1 MILSKSLYIRAL
13 QCPKSLWLYKKR
25 PELRVTADKEVLFER
40 GYEVGDL
47 AKKLFNGGVE
57 IEFNPD
63 DFKRMIEKTKEL
75 LEKEKIIYEATFS
88 KNGIFAMADILVR
101 DGDGWNMYEVKSS
114 TSVKDYHIDDASIQW
129 YAISNVINL
138 KKAFIVHINNEYERN
153 GKLGID
159 KLFKIEDITDKVL
172 EKQNEIPKKLKEIEK
187 ILSLN
192 KEPEISIGSH
202 CFNPFE
208 CDFTHY
214 CWNNVPKISVFN
226 LYNMSF
232 DKKIKLYNEG
242 IVNLEDVDEN
252 TLNNIQ
258 QIQVKTYKEKSIHIE
273 KEKIENFLNK
283 LCFPINFL
291 DFETFQEA
299 IPRFNKQRPY
309 EQIPFQYSL
318 RILYEDGRLKHKE
331 FLANENQDPRIELVK
346 NLLNDITENGTIFAY
361 NKSFEIGV
369 IKRLAKF
376 APEYEKKLIGL
387 IDRFEDLIEPFRN
400 LGVYHYN
407 FNGSFSIK
415 SVLPALFPDDESLN
429 YKNLGLIQNGGDAMD
444 TFAKLRLIDDEK
456 LKKQI
461 KEDLLR
467 YCKLDTFAMVKIL
480 GKLKSFTNLNN

>member
-1 MILSKSLYIRAL
+1 MILSRAL

-192 KEPEISIGSH
+192 KEPSPS
-202 CFNPFE
+202 
-208 CDFTHY
+208 D
-214 CWNNVPKISVFN
+214 
-226 LYNMSF
+226 
-232 DKKIKLYNEG
+232 
-242 IVNLEDVDEN
+242 
-252 TLNNIQ
+252 
-258 QIQVKTYKEKSIHIE
+258 
-273 KEKIENFLNK
+273 
-283 LCFPINFL
+283 
-291 DFETFQEA
+291 
-299 IPRFNKQRPY
+299 
-309 EQIPFQYSL
+309 
-318 RILYEDGRLKHKE
+318 
-331 FLANENQDPRIELVK
+331 
-346 NLLNDITENGTIFAY
+346 
-361 NKSFEIGV
+361 
-369 IKRLAKF
+369 
-376 APEYEKKLIGL
+376 
-387 IDRFEDLIEPFRN
+387 
-400 LGVYHYN
+400 
-407 FNGSFSIK
+407 
-415 SVLPALFPDDESLN
+415 
-429 YKNLGLIQNGGDAMD
+429 
-444 TFAKLRLIDDEK
+444 
-456 LKKQI
+456 
-461 KEDLLR
+461 
-467 YCKLDTFAMVKIL
+467 
-480 GKLKSFTNLNN
+480 